1 MARKP
6 LFSGADDGSFKR
18 KGGGEEADLDI
29 TPMIDVTFLLLI
41 FFMVTSTMQS
51 EADLDVPI
59 AKHGVGADKNKSTII
74 TIRANDGDPIIILGD
89 GKGPEATVEEVHDYV
104 DEGVKANTSQVII
117 KADRE
122 VRHGFVQKVARVVTE
137 FEGLKFAIGV
147 QDKP

>member
-6 LFSGADDGSFKR
+6 LFTDADDDGFQR

-51 EADLDVPI
+51 EADLDVPV
-59 AKHGVGADKNKSTII
+59 AKHGIGANKNKATII

-104 DEGVKANTSQVII
+104 DEGVKSNTSQVII
-117 KADRE
+117 KAERD
-122 VRHGFVQKVARVVTE
+122 VLHGFVQKVARVVTE

-147 QDKP
+147 QD